1 MAPTNEMVPTKHDD
15 ILEEITKL
23 LALIHEDS
31 DQREEIMKQH
41 LDNQRKDLRHQRREF
56 AFSVSAAL
64 IGAIVIAIV
73 LVEMRANVLRPMKE
87 AMVGMH
93 SEMVG
98 MRSDM
103 DKMEGY
109 MESMQGDMG
118 SMAGNMDSMANDMK
132 AMKSDMSTIDG
143 TMAQMDKR
151 MAGIEI
157 TMGYMGGNMG
167 YMAGNVGLM
176 GKNTSTMAAPMSFFP
191 FGNIK

>member
-1 MAPTNEMVPTKHDD
+1 MAPTNEMVPTKRDD

-93 SEMVG
+93 S
-98 MRSDM
+98 DM

-118 SMAGNMDSMANDMK
+118 LMAGNMDSMANDMK